1 MPNTSVHF
9 PDPLLAN
16 LDRIASE
23 RGVSRNRL
31 IVESCRRTVEERTR
45 WPEGFFSNEH
55 LSAEDLKVLQE
66 DCQDFE
72 QAIRTAR
79 RSRTDPPF

>member
-1 MPNTSVHF
+1 MPSTSVHF

-31 IVESCRRTVEERTR
+31 IVDSCKRTVEERAS
-45 WPEGFFSNEH
+45 WPEAFFSNDH
-55 LSAEDLKVLQE
+55 LSTEDLKVLRE

-72 QAIRTAR
+72 PAILATR